1 MRWNNTVDIFHAT
14 VANFY
19 GVFVKSCVE
28 YGWLENVSSVILET
42 LYLHWSWRFLIR
54 VGWSK

>member
-42 LYLHWSWRFLIR
+42 LYLH
-54 VGWSK
+54 